1 MVVVP
6 SITLCLANG
15 MQRFEHTENTKN
27 VDDRNGI
34 GLEMKGQETD
44 AEQVET
50 ISHEGAVVE
59 GEIVGDDLYDDLHG
73 ENGSEEVVEV
83 AIARRVSM

>member
-1 MVVVP
+1 
-6 SITLCLANG
+6 
-15 MQRFEHTENTKN
+15 
-27 VDDRNGI
+27 
-34 GLEMKGQETD
+34 MKGHETD

-83 AIARRVSM
+83 AIARRVSVQRVFSGQHARRDHNAS